1 MNIATIF
8 KAQTEKTKTKT
19 KTKKTYSTEKNSL
32 THTCLNSNHQKIF
45 WQFVGY
51 YVLRILADTIYVLYH
66 SRITPGAKC

>member
-8 KAQTEKTKTKT
+8 KAQTEKKNKTKT
-19 KTKKTYSTEKNSL
+19 NKNIQGEKNSL
-32 THTCLNSNHQKIF
+32 THICLNANHQKIF